1 LPTLNSTLKVRAQQQ
16 TTDRVDGIEIV
27 PEDYQIKRRGVNLIY
42 TVMWSG
48 VVTVEVSLKH
58 FKLADEAL
66 GDIAIENL
74 I

>member
-1 LPTLNSTLKVRAQQQ
+1 
-16 TTDRVDGIEIV
+16 
-27 PEDYQIKRRGVNLIY
+27 
-42 TVMWSG
+42 MWSG